1 MCIPHF
7 FFTGLLS
14 VRSGD
19 KWHSPIAYT
28 VHSWAAADKP
38 VPSYT
43 VWRALQPSPPPNHF
57 AACPSN
63 LALLC
68 FGSLAASQAKPAWT
82 RPLWFPLLP
91 RRSEPFVLHQPPPPK
106 ALPPFLLTPIFCC
119 YWCRWDGSRGP
130 QELRKELLLG
140 KARGCREM
148 VGGRNRAPRFHSS
161 LCHYKCLRS

>member
-1 MCIPHF
+1 MATSGTLRSPTP
-7 FFTGLLS
+7 FTVGPPLTNLS
-14 VRSGD
+14 PATLFGGPS
-19 KWHSPIAYT
+19 SPAHLPT
-28 VHSWAAADKP
+28 
-38 VPSYT
+38 T
-43 VWRALQPSPPPNHF
+43 LQPDLLTWPFSASVPWQPPKLSQLGHGPCGFLFFQGGQN
-57 AACPSN
+57 
-63 LALLC
+63 LLC
-68 FGSLAASQAKPAWT
+68 FISL
-82 RPLWFPLLP
+82 
-91 RRSEPFVLHQPPPPK
+91 PPPK